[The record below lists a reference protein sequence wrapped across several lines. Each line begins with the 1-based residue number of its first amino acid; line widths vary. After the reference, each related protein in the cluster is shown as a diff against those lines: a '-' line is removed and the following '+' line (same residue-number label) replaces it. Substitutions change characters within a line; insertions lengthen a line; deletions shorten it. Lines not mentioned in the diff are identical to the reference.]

1 MLSLGAI
8 NKFTGEYV
16 YPKIANKK
24 DEYTCPE
31 CNKELILCQGE
42 INIHHFRHKI
52 DKNNPCR
59 HYNYPT
65 ESEIH
70 KDAKLLIKK
79 LLERKTSITIIRNC
93 RLCKKNENFK
103 ISEIKENSVIQIEY
117 RFEYNGVKIADV
129 AYIENGEI
137 VYIFEIY
144 NTHKT
149 SSENRPEPWF
159 EIDAKTLITLA
170 NSSQNTIINIPCIR
184 NELCDKCIETNVCK
198 GFGHCLLQ
206 TNDLNSYIKNKDFKC
221 SYNCK
226 PNKCPIKY
234 CDCMSPQWYFDCHS
248 GMCANCAMG
257 IEPLRYIYLDVP
269 YSKKNE
275 VKSLGAKF
283 NFNGPY
289 KKWFIKSDNK
299 NKDIIMS
306 KFKEWICPY

>member
-1 MLSLGAI
+1 MLQMLSLGAI

-52 DKNNPCR
+52 DKNNPCHR
-59 HYNYPT
+59 YNYPT
-65 ESEIH
+65 ESQIH

-79 LLERKTSITIIRNC
+79 LLERKASITIIRNC
-93 RLCKKNENFK
+93 RL
-103 ISEIKENSVIQIEY
+103 
-117 RFEYNGVKIADV
+117 
-129 AYIENGEI
+129 
-137 VYIFEIY
+137 Y

-198 GFGHCLLQ
+198 GLGHCLLQ
-206 TNDLNSYIKNKDFKC
+206 TNDLNTYIKNKDFKC

-306 KFKEWICPY
+306 KFKEWRCPY